1 MTKRTTEIFLARRLS
16 QRKGERR
23 GGMLTIATISVAVSM
38 VVMLVAMAVIGG
50 FKVALEEKLTGFAA
64 HVRVEPLQAST
75 TADATPLVISEE
87 FEARVASL
95 EGFGSISPVAEKS
108 GIIKSTTAMQGTLV
122 KGVAPGYD
130 SLFYHNCLVEGSLP
144 RIGTSARYK
153 DILIS
158 EALANM
164 LEVTIGDKLEMV
176 FTSPEAPI
184 RRDAYK
190 VVGIYNSGMT
200 TVDRSLALTD
210 LRNIQRLNGWESN
223 QISGYEIMASD
234 ISLLDDFAGNVRVEA
249 LHHAP
254 EGELWHTGDLRSTYP
269 QYFDWL
275 ATHDINGVVIIVIM
289 VIVALLNMI
298 TALLIIIFE
307 RIQMIGTLKAL
318 GMRNGAIQRV
328 FLWRSLSVILRG
340 LAWGNIVGLALIFIQ
355 HTTGAFKLDAE
366 AYILSSVPVEF
377 EWWWWIGLNVV
388 VPIVLVVLLSIPVAV
403 ISRIKPD
410 QTLKY
415 Q

>member
-1 MTKRTTEIFLARRLS
+1 MSRRATEIFLARRLS

-23 GGMLTIATISVAVSM
+23 GGMLVIATISVAVSM
-38 VVMLVAMAVIGG
+38 AVMLVSMSVIGG
-50 FKVALEEKLTGFAA
+50 FKSALEEILTGFAA
-64 HVRVEPLQAST
+64 HVRVEVLQAASV
-75 TADATPLVISEE
+75 ADATPLELSPE
-87 FEARVASL
+87 FEQKVAQIDH
-95 EGFGSISPVAEKS
+95 FGSIARVAEKS
-108 GIIKSTTAMQGTLV
+108 GIVKSATAMQGTLI
-122 KGVAPGYD
+122 KGVDAGYD
-130 SLFYHNCLVEGSLP
+130 SLFYRSCLVEGRLP
-144 RIGTSARYK
+144 RIGGESRTK
-153 DILIS
+153 DILVS

-164 LEVTIGDKLEMV
+164 LEVGLDDKVEMV

-190 VVGIYNSGMT
+190 IVGIYNSGMT
-200 TVDRSLALTD
+200 TMDRSLALTD
-210 LRNIQRLNGWESN
+210 IRNIQRLNGWSEN
-223 QISGYEIMASD
+223 QVTCYEIMAD
-234 ISLLDDFAGNVRVEA
+234 DVAFLDEFAGGVRVEA
-249 LHHAP
+249 LYGG
-254 EGELWHTGDLRSTYP
+254 GETLWRTTDLRSSYP

-289 VIVALLNMI
+289 IVVALLNMI

-328 FLWRSLSVILRG
+328 FLWRSLSVIVRG
-340 LAWGNIVGLALIFIQ
+340 LAWGNAIGLGLMAVQ
-355 HTTGAFKLDAE
+355 HLTGVFKLDAE
-366 AYILSSVPVEF
+366 AYILSSVPVSF
-377 EWWWWIGLNVV
+377 ELWWWLGLNLL
-388 VPIVLVVLLSIPVAV
+388 VPLVLVVLLSVPVAV

>member
-1 MTKRTTEIFLARRLS
+1 MSKRATEIFLARRLS

-23 GGMLTIATISVAVSM
+23 GGMLVIATISVAVSM
-38 VVMLVAMAVIGG
+38 AVMLVSMSVIGG
-50 FKVALEEKLTGFAA
+50 FKGALEEILTGFAA
-64 HVRVEPLQAST
+64 HVRVEVLQAASV
-75 TADATPLVISEE
+75 ADATPLELSPE
-87 FEARVASL
+87 FEQKVAQIDH
-95 EGFGSISPVAEKS
+95 FGSIARVAEKS
-108 GIIKSTTAMQGTLV
+108 GIIKSATAMQGTLI
-122 KGVAPGYD
+122 KGVDAGYD
-130 SLFYHNCLVEGSLP
+130 SLFYRSCLVEGRLP
-144 RIGTSARYK
+144 RIGGESRTK
-153 DILIS
+153 DILVS

-164 LEVTIGDKLEMV
+164 LEVGLDDKVEMV

-190 VVGIYNSGMT
+190 IVGIYNSGMT
-200 TVDRSLALTD
+200 TMDRSLALTD
-210 LRNIQRLNGWESN
+210 IRNIQRLNGWSEN
-223 QISGYEIMASD
+223 QVTCYEIMAD
-234 ISLLDDFAGNVRVEA
+234 DVAFLDEFAGDVRVEA
-249 LHHAP
+249 LYGG
-254 EGELWHTGDLRSTYP
+254 GETLWRTTDLRSSYP

-289 VIVALLNMI
+289 IVVALLNMI

-328 FLWRSLSVILRG
+328 FLWRSLSVIVRG
-340 LAWGNIVGLALIFIQ
+340 LAWGNAIGLGLMAVQ
-355 HTTGAFKLDAE
+355 HLTGVFKLDAE
-366 AYILSSVPVEF
+366 AYILSSVPVSF
-377 EWWWWIGLNVV
+377 ELWWWLGLNLL
-388 VPIVLVVLLSIPVAV
+388 VPLVLVVLLSVPVAV

>member
-1 MTKRTTEIFLARRLS
+1 MSRRATEIFLARRLS

-23 GGMLTIATISVAVSM
+23 GGMLVIATISVAVSM
-38 VVMLVAMAVIGG
+38 AVMLVSMSVIGG
-50 FKVALEEKLTGFAA
+50 FKGALEEILTGFAA
-64 HVRVEPLQAST
+64 HVRVEVLQAASV
-75 TADATPLVISEE
+75 ADATPLELSPE
-87 FEARVASL
+87 FEQKVAQIDH
-95 EGFGSISPVAEKS
+95 FGSIARVAEKS
-108 GIIKSTTAMQGTLV
+108 GIIKSATAMQGTLI
-122 KGVAPGYD
+122 KGVDAGYD
-130 SLFYHNCLVEGSLP
+130 SLFYRSCLVEGRLP
-144 RIGTSARYK
+144 RIGGESRTK
-153 DILIS
+153 DILVS

-164 LEVTIGDKLEMV
+164 LEVGLDDKVEMV

-190 VVGIYNSGMT
+190 IVGIYNSGMT
-200 TVDRSLALTD
+200 TMDRSLALTD
-210 LRNIQRLNGWESN
+210 IRNIQRLNGWSEN
-223 QISGYEIMASD
+223 QVTCYEIMAD
-234 ISLLDDFAGNVRVEA
+234 DVAFLDEFAGDVRVEA
-249 LHHAP
+249 LYGG
-254 EGELWHTGDLRSTYP
+254 GETLWRTTDLRSSYP

-289 VIVALLNMI
+289 IVVALLNMI

-328 FLWRSLSVILRG
+328 FLWRSLSVIVRG
-340 LAWGNIVGLALIFIQ
+340 LAWGNAIGLGLMAVQ
-355 HTTGAFKLDAE
+355 HLTGVFKLDAE
-366 AYILSSVPVEF
+366 AYILSSVPVSF
-377 EWWWWIGLNVV
+377 ELWWWLGLNLL
-388 VPIVLVVLLSIPVAV
+388 VPLVLVVLLSVPVAV

>member
-1 MTKRTTEIFLARRLS
+1 MSSRVAEIFLARRLS
-16 QRKGERR
+16 RRKGERR
-23 GGMLTIATISVAVSM
+23 GGMLVIATISVAVSM
-38 VVMLVAMAVIGG
+38 AVMLVSMSVIGG
-50 FKVALEEKLTGFAA
+50 FKVALEEILTGFAA
-64 HVRVEPLQAST
+64 HVRVEVLQASSV
-75 TADATPLVISEE
+75 ADATPLELSPE
-87 FEARVASL
+87 FEQKVAGL
-95 EGFGSISPVAEKS
+95 DHFGSIARVAEKS
-108 GIIKSTTAMQGTLV
+108 GIIKSATAMQGSLI
-122 KGVAPGYD
+122 KGVDVGYD
-130 SLFYHNCLVEGSLP
+130 SLFYRSCLVEGRLP
-144 RIGTSARYK
+144 RIGGESRTK
-153 DILIS
+153 DILVS

-164 LEVTIGDKLEMV
+164 LEVGLNDKVEMV

-190 VVGIYNSGMT
+190 IVGIYNSGMT
-200 TVDRSLALTD
+200 TMDRSLALTD
-210 LRNIQRLNGWESN
+210 IRNIQRLNGWNEN
-223 QISGYEIMASD
+223 QVTCYEIMADDVSA
-234 ISLLDDFAGNVRVEA
+234 LDEFAGNVRVEA
-249 LHHAP
+249 LYAG
-254 EGELWHTGDLRSTYP
+254 GETLWRTTDLRSSYP

-289 VIVALLNMI
+289 IVVALLNMI

-340 LAWGNIVGLALIFIQ
+340 LAWGNAVGLGLMAVQ
-355 HTTGAFKLDAE
+355 HFTGAFKLDAE
-366 AYILSSVPVEF
+366 AYILSSVPISF
-377 EWWWWIGLNVV
+377 ELWWWLGLNLL
-388 VPIVLVVLLSIPVAV
+388 VPLVLVVLLSVPVAV

>member
-1 MTKRTTEIFLARRLS
+1 MSSRVAEIFLARRLS
-16 QRKGERR
+16 RRKGERR
-23 GGMLTIATISVAVSM
+23 GGMLVIATISVAVSM
-38 VVMLVAMAVIGG
+38 AVMLVSMSVIGG
-50 FKVALEEKLTGFAA
+50 FKVALEEILTGFAA
-64 HVRVEPLQAST
+64 HVRVEVLQASSV
-75 TADATPLVISEE
+75 ADATPLELSPE
-87 FEARVASL
+87 FEQKVAGL
-95 EGFGSISPVAEKS
+95 DHFGSIARVAEKS
-108 GIIKSTTAMQGTLV
+108 GIIKSATAMQGSLI
-122 KGVAPGYD
+122 KGVDVGYD
-130 SLFYHNCLVEGSLP
+130 SLFYRSCLVEGRLP
-144 RIGTSARYK
+144 RIGGESRTK
-153 DILIS
+153 DILVS

-164 LEVTIGDKLEMV
+164 LEVGLNDKVEMV

-190 VVGIYNSGMT
+190 IVGIYNSGMT
-200 TVDRSLALTD
+200 TMDRSLALTD
-210 LRNIQRLNGWESN
+210 IRNIQRLNGWNEN
-223 QISGYEIMASD
+223 QVTCYEIMAD
-234 ISLLDDFAGNVRVEA
+234 DVAALDEFAGNVRVEA
-249 LHHAP
+249 LYA
-254 EGELWHTGDLRSTYP
+254 GGDTLWRTSDLRSSYP

-289 VIVALLNMI
+289 IVVALLNMI

-340 LAWGNIVGLALIFIQ
+340 LAWGNAIGLGLMAVQ
-355 HTTGAFKLDAE
+355 HFTGVFKLDAE
-366 AYILSSVPVEF
+366 AYILSSVPISF
-377 EWWWWIGLNVV
+377 ELWWWLGLNLL
-388 VPIVLVVLLSIPVAV
+388 VPLVLVVLLSVPVAV

>member
-1 MTKRTTEIFLARRLS
+1 MFLARRLS

-23 GGMLTIATISVAVSM
+23 GGMLVIATISVAVSM
-38 VVMLVAMAVIGG
+38 AVMLVSMSVIGG
-50 FKVALEEKLTGFAA
+50 FKGALEEILTGFAA
-64 HVRVEPLQAST
+64 HVRVEVLQAASV
-75 TADATPLVISEE
+75 ADATPLELSPE
-87 FEARVASL
+87 FEQKVAQIDH
-95 EGFGSISPVAEKS
+95 FGSIARVAEKS
-108 GIIKSTTAMQGTLV
+108 GIIKSATAMQGTLI
-122 KGVAPGYD
+122 KGVDMGYD
-130 SLFYHNCLVEGSLP
+130 SLFYRSCLVEGRLP
-144 RIGTSARYK
+144 RIGGESRTK
-153 DILIS
+153 DILVS

-164 LEVTIGDKLEMV
+164 LEVGLDDKVEMV

-190 VVGIYNSGMT
+190 IVGIYNSGMT
-200 TVDRSLALTD
+200 TMDRSLALTD
-210 LRNIQRLNGWESN
+210 IRNIQRLNGWSEN
-223 QISGYEIMASD
+223 QVTCYEIMAD
-234 ISLLDDFAGNVRVEA
+234 DVAFLDEFAGGVRVEA
-249 LHHAP
+249 LYGG
-254 EGELWHTGDLRSTYP
+254 GETLWRTTDLRSSYP

-289 VIVALLNMI
+289 IVVALLNMI

-328 FLWRSLSVILRG
+328 FLWRSLSVIVRG
-340 LAWGNIVGLALIFIQ
+340 LAWGNAIGLGLMAVQ
-355 HTTGAFKLDAE
+355 HLTGVFKLDAE
-366 AYILSSVPVEF
+366 AYILSSVPVSF
-377 EWWWWIGLNVV
+377 ELWWWLGLNLL
-388 VPIVLVVLLSIPVAV
+388 VPLVLVVLLSVPVAV

>member
-1 MTKRTTEIFLARRLS
+1 MSRRATEIFLARRLS

-23 GGMLTIATISVAVSM
+23 GGMLVIATISVAVSM
-38 VVMLVAMAVIGG
+38 AVMLVSMSVIGG
-50 FKVALEEKLTGFAA
+50 FKGALEEILTGFAA
-64 HVRVEPLQAST
+64 HVRVEVLQAASV
-75 TADATPLVISEE
+75 ADATPLELSPE
-87 FEARVASL
+87 FEQKVAKIDH
-95 EGFGSISPVAEKS
+95 FGSIARVAEKS
-108 GIIKSTTAMQGTLV
+108 GIIKSATAMQGTLI
-122 KGVAPGYD
+122 KGVDVGYD
-130 SLFYHNCLVEGSLP
+130 SLFYRSCLVEGRLP
-144 RIGTSARYK
+144 RIGGESRTK
-153 DILIS
+153 DILVS

-164 LEVTIGDKLEMV
+164 LEVGLDDKVEMV

-190 VVGIYNSGMT
+190 IVGIYNSGMT
-200 TVDRSLALTD
+200 TMDRSLALTD
-210 LRNIQRLNGWESN
+210 IRNIQRLNGWSEN
-223 QISGYEIMASD
+223 QVTCYEIMAD
-234 ISLLDDFAGNVRVEA
+234 DVAFLDEFAGGVRVEA
-249 LHHAP
+249 LYGG
-254 EGELWHTGDLRSTYP
+254 GETLWRTTDLRSSYP

-289 VIVALLNMI
+289 IVVALLNMI

-328 FLWRSLSVILRG
+328 FLWRSLSVIVRG
-340 LAWGNIVGLALIFIQ
+340 LAWGNAIGLGLMAVQ
-355 HTTGAFKLDAE
+355 HLTGVFKLDAE
-366 AYILSSVPVEF
+366 AYILSSVPVSF
-377 EWWWWIGLNVV
+377 ELWWWLGLNLL
-388 VPIVLVVLLSIPVAV
+388 VPLVLVVLLSVPVAV

>member
-1 MTKRTTEIFLARRLS
+1 MSRRATEIFLARRLS

-23 GGMLTIATISVAVSM
+23 GGMLVIATISVAVSM
-38 VVMLVAMAVIGG
+38 AVMLVSMSVIGG
-50 FKVALEEKLTGFAA
+50 FKGALEEILTGFAA
-64 HVRVEPLQAST
+64 HVRVEVLQAASV
-75 TADATPLVISEE
+75 ADATPLELSPE
-87 FEARVASL
+87 FEQKVAQIDH
-95 EGFGSISPVAEKS
+95 FGSIARVAEKS
-108 GIIKSTTAMQGTLV
+108 GIIKSATAMQGTLI
-122 KGVAPGYD
+122 KGVDVGYD
-130 SLFYHNCLVEGSLP
+130 SLFYRSCLVEGRLP
-144 RIGTSARYK
+144 RIGGESRTK
-153 DILIS
+153 DILVS

-164 LEVTIGDKLEMV
+164 LEVGLDDKVEMV

-190 VVGIYNSGMT
+190 IVGIYNSGMT
-200 TVDRSLALTD
+200 TMDSSLALTD
-210 LRNIQRLNGWESN
+210 IRNIQRLNGWSEN
-223 QISGYEIMASD
+223 QVTCYEIMAD
-234 ISLLDDFAGNVRVEA
+234 DVAFLDEFAGGVRVEA
-249 LHHAP
+249 LYGG
-254 EGELWHTGDLRSTYP
+254 GETLWRTTDLRSSYP

-289 VIVALLNMI
+289 IVVALLNMI

-328 FLWRSLSVILRG
+328 FLWRSLSVIVRG
-340 LAWGNIVGLALIFIQ
+340 LAWGNAIGLGLMAVQ
-355 HTTGAFKLDAE
+355 HLTGVFKLDAE
-366 AYILSSVPVEF
+366 AYILSSVPVSF
-377 EWWWWIGLNVV
+377 ELWWWLGLNLL
-388 VPIVLVVLLSIPVAV
+388 VPLVLVVLLSVPVAV

>member
-1 MTKRTTEIFLARRLS
+1 MSKRATEIFLARRLS
-16 QRKGERR
+16 QRKGERK

-38 VVMLVAMAVIGG
+38 AVMLVAMSVIGG

-64 HVRVEPLQAST
+64 HIRVEVLQAAT
-75 TADATPLVISEE
+75 TADAKPLIASTE
-87 FEARVASL
+87 FEERVASL
-95 EGFGSISPVAEKS
+95 DGFASISRVAEKS
-108 GIIKSTTAMQGTLV
+108 GIIKSHSAMQGTML
-122 KGVAPGYD
+122 KGVSYGYD
-130 SLFYHNCLVEGSLP
+130 SLFYRNCLVAGELP
-144 RIGTSARYK
+144 RVGNTPRSK

-164 LEVTIGDKLEMV
+164 LEVGLGDKLEMV

-190 VVGIYNSGMT
+190 VCGIYNSGMT
-200 TVDRSLALTD
+200 TVDRSLAITD
-210 LRNIQRLNGWESN
+210 LRNIQRLNGWQGD
-223 QISGYEIMASD
+223 QISGYEIMAAD
-234 ISLLDDFAGNVRVEA
+234 IDSLDELVGNVRVEA
-249 LHHAP
+249 LHASDSP
-254 EGELWHTGDLRSTYP
+254 LWRTADLRSSYP

-289 VIVALLNMI
+289 IVVALLNMI

-340 LAWGNIVGLALIFIQ
+340 VVWGNLFGCGLILVQ
-355 HTTGAFKLDAE
+355 HLTGVFKLDAE
-366 AYILSSVPVEF
+366 AYILSSVPVSF
-377 EWWWWIGLNVV
+377 ELWWWIGLNVM
-388 VPIVLVVLLSIPVAV
+388 VPVVLVVLLSIPVAV

>member
-1 MTKRTTEIFLARRLS
+1 MSRRATEIFLARRLS

-23 GGMLTIATISVAVSM
+23 GGMLVIATISVAVSM
-38 VVMLVAMAVIGG
+38 AVMLVSMSVIGG
-50 FKVALEEKLTGFAA
+50 FKSALEEILTGFAA
-64 HVRVEPLQAST
+64 HVRVEVLQAASV
-75 TADATPLVISEE
+75 ADATPLELSPE
-87 FEARVASL
+87 FEQKVAQIDH
-95 EGFGSISPVAEKS
+95 FGSIARVAEKS
-108 GIIKSTTAMQGTLV
+108 GIVKSATAMQGTLI
-122 KGVAPGYD
+122 KGVDAGYD
-130 SLFYHNCLVEGSLP
+130 SLFYRSCLVEGRLP
-144 RIGTSARYK
+144 RIGGESRTK
-153 DILIS
+153 DILVS

-164 LEVTIGDKLEMV
+164 LEVGLDDKVEMV

-190 VVGIYNSGMT
+190 IVGIYNSGMT
-200 TVDRSLALTD
+200 TMDRSLALTD
-210 LRNIQRLNGWESN
+210 IRNIQRLNGWSEN
-223 QISGYEIMASD
+223 QVTCYEIMAD
-234 ISLLDDFAGNVRVEA
+234 DVAFLDEFAGDVRVEA
-249 LHHAP
+249 LYGG
-254 EGELWHTGDLRSTYP
+254 GETLWRTTDLRSSYP

-289 VIVALLNMI
+289 IVVALLNMI

-328 FLWRSLSVILRG
+328 FLWRSLSVIVRG
-340 LAWGNIVGLALIFIQ
+340 LAWGNAIGLGLMAVQ
-355 HTTGAFKLDAE
+355 HLTGVFKLDAE
-366 AYILSSVPVEF
+366 AYILSSVPVSF
-377 EWWWWIGLNVV
+377 ELWWWLGLNLL
-388 VPIVLVVLLSIPVAV
+388 VPLVLVVLLSVPVAV

>member
-1 MTKRTTEIFLARRLS
+1 
-16 QRKGERR
+16 
-23 GGMLTIATISVAVSM
+23 MLVIATISVAVSM
-38 VVMLVAMAVIGG
+38 AVMLVSMSVIGG
-50 FKVALEEKLTGFAA
+50 FKVALEEILTGFAA
-64 HVRVEPLQAST
+64 HVRVEVLQASSV
-75 TADATPLVISEE
+75 ADATPLELSPE
-87 FEARVASL
+87 FEQKVAGL
-95 EGFGSISPVAEKS
+95 DHFGSIARVAEKS
-108 GIIKSTTAMQGTLV
+108 GIIKSATAMQGSLI
-122 KGVAPGYD
+122 KGVDVGYD
-130 SLFYHNCLVEGSLP
+130 SLFYRSCLVEGRLP
-144 RIGTSARYK
+144 RIGGESRTK
-153 DILIS
+153 DILVS

-164 LEVTIGDKLEMV
+164 LEVGLNDKVEMV

-190 VVGIYNSGMT
+190 IVGIYNSGMT
-200 TVDRSLALTD
+200 TMDRSLALTD
-210 LRNIQRLNGWESN
+210 IRNIQRLNGWNEN
-223 QISGYEIMASD
+223 QVTCYEIMAD
-234 ISLLDDFAGNVRVEA
+234 DVAALDEFAGNVRVEA
-249 LHHAP
+249 LYA
-254 EGELWHTGDLRSTYP
+254 GGDTLWRTSDLRSSYP

-289 VIVALLNMI
+289 IVVALLNMI

-340 LAWGNIVGLALIFIQ
+340 LAWGNVIGLGLMAVQ
-355 HTTGAFKLDAE
+355 HLTGVFKLDAE
-366 AYILSSVPVEF
+366 AYILSSVPISF
-377 EWWWWIGLNVV
+377 ELWWWLGLNLL
-388 VPIVLVVLLSIPVAV
+388 VPLVLVVLLSVPVAV

>member
-1 MTKRTTEIFLARRLS
+1 MAKRATEIFLARRLS

-23 GGMLTIATISVAVSM
+23 GGMLVIATISVAVSM
-38 VVMLVAMAVIGG
+38 AVMLVSMSVIGG
-50 FKVALEEKLTGFAA
+50 FKSALEEILTGFAA
-64 HVRVEPLQAST
+64 HVRVEVLQAASV
-75 TADATPLVISEE
+75 ADATPLELSPE
-87 FEARVASL
+87 FEQKVAQIDH
-95 EGFGSISPVAEKS
+95 FGSIARVAEKS
-108 GIIKSTTAMQGTLV
+108 GIIKSATAMQGTLI
-122 KGVAPGYD
+122 KGVDMGYD
-130 SLFYHNCLVEGSLP
+130 SLFYRSCLVEGRLP
-144 RIGTSARYK
+144 RIGGESRTK
-153 DILIS
+153 DILVS

-164 LEVTIGDKLEMV
+164 LEVGLDDKVEMV

-190 VVGIYNSGMT
+190 IVGIYNSGMT
-200 TVDRSLALTD
+200 TMDRSLALTD
-210 LRNIQRLNGWESN
+210 IRNIQRLNGWSEN
-223 QISGYEIMASD
+223 QVTCYEIMAD
-234 ISLLDDFAGNVRVEA
+234 DVAFLDEFAGGVRVEA
-249 LHHAP
+249 LYGG
-254 EGELWHTGDLRSTYP
+254 GETLWRTTDLRSSYP

-289 VIVALLNMI
+289 IVVALLNMI

-328 FLWRSLSVILRG
+328 FLWRSLSVIVRG
-340 LAWGNIVGLALIFIQ
+340 LAWGNAIGLGLMAVQ
-355 HTTGAFKLDAE
+355 HLTGVFKLDAE
-366 AYILSSVPVEF
+366 AYILSSVPVSF
-377 EWWWWIGLNVV
+377 ELWWWLGLNLL
-388 VPIVLVVLLSIPVAV
+388 VPLVLVVLLSVPVAV

>member
-1 MTKRTTEIFLARRLS
+1 MSSRVAEIFLARRLS
-16 QRKGERR
+16 RRKGERR
-23 GGMLTIATISVAVSM
+23 GGMLVIATISVAVSM
-38 VVMLVAMAVIGG
+38 AVMLVSMSVIGG
-50 FKVALEEKLTGFAA
+50 FKVALEEILTGFAA
-64 HVRVEPLQAST
+64 HVRVEVLQAASV
-75 TADATPLVISEE
+75 ADATPLELSPE
-87 FEARVASL
+87 FEQKVAGL
-95 EGFGSISPVAEKS
+95 DHFGSIARVAEKS
-108 GIIKSTTAMQGTLV
+108 GIIKSATAMQGSLI
-122 KGVAPGYD
+122 KGVDVGYD
-130 SLFYHNCLVEGSLP
+130 SLFYRSCLVEGRLP
-144 RIGTSARYK
+144 RIGGKSRTK
-153 DILIS
+153 DILVS

-164 LEVTIGDKLEMV
+164 LEVGLNDKVEMV

-190 VVGIYNSGMT
+190 IVGIYNSGMT
-200 TVDRSLALTD
+200 TMDRSLALTD
-210 LRNIQRLNGWESN
+210 IRNIQRLNGWNEN
-223 QISGYEIMASD
+223 QVTCYEIMAD
-234 ISLLDDFAGNVRVEA
+234 DVAFLDEFAGNVRVEA
-249 LHHAP
+249 LYA
-254 EGELWHTGDLRSTYP
+254 GGDTLWRTSDLRGSYP

-289 VIVALLNMI
+289 IVVALLNMI

-340 LAWGNIVGLALIFIQ
+340 LAWGNAIGLGLMAVQ
-355 HTTGAFKLDAE
+355 HFTGVFKLDAE
-366 AYILSSVPVEF
+366 AYILSSVPISF
-377 EWWWWIGLNVV
+377 ELWWWLGLNLL
-388 VPIVLVVLLSIPVAV
+388 VPLVLVVLLSVPVAV

>member
-1 MTKRTTEIFLARRLS
+1 
-16 QRKGERR
+16 
-23 GGMLTIATISVAVSM
+23 MLVIATISVAVSM
-38 VVMLVAMAVIGG
+38 AVMLVSMSVIGG
-50 FKVALEEKLTGFAA
+50 FKVALEEILTGFAA
-64 HVRVEPLQAST
+64 HVRVEVLQASSV
-75 TADATPLVISEE
+75 ADAIPLELSPE
-87 FEARVASL
+87 FEQKVARL
-95 EGFGSISPVAEKS
+95 DHFGSIARVAEKS
-108 GIIKSTTAMQGTLV
+108 GIIKSATAMQGSLI
-122 KGVAPGYD
+122 KGVYVGYD
-130 SLFYHNCLVEGSLP
+130 SLFYRSCLVEGRLP
-144 RIGTSARYK
+144 RIGGESRTK
-153 DILIS
+153 DILVS

-164 LEVTIGDKLEMV
+164 LEVGLNDKVEMV

-200 TVDRSLALTD
+200 TMDRSLALTD
-210 LRNIQRLNGWESN
+210 IRNIQRLNGWNEN
-223 QISGYEIMASD
+223 QVTCYEIMAD
-234 ISLLDDFAGNVRVEA
+234 DVAALDEFAGNVRVEA
-249 LHHAP
+249 LYA
-254 EGELWHTGDLRSTYP
+254 GGDTLWRTTDLRGSYP

-289 VIVALLNMI
+289 IVVALLNMI

-340 LAWGNIVGLALIFIQ
+340 LAWGNAVGLGLMAVQYF
-355 HTTGAFKLDAE
+355 TGAFKLDAE
-366 AYILSSVPVEF
+366 AYILSSVPISF
-377 EWWWWIGLNVV
+377 ELWWWLGLNLL
-388 VPIVLVVLLSIPVAV
+388 VPLVLVVLLSVPVAV

>member
-1 MTKRTTEIFLARRLS
+1 
-16 QRKGERR
+16 
-23 GGMLTIATISVAVSM
+23 MLVIATISVAVSM
-38 VVMLVAMAVIGG
+38 AVMLVSMSVIGG
-50 FKVALEEKLTGFAA
+50 FKVALEEILTGFAA
-64 HVRVEPLQAST
+64 HVRVEVLQASSV
-75 TADATPLVISEE
+75 ADATPLELSPE
-87 FEARVASL
+87 FEQKVAGL
-95 EGFGSISPVAEKS
+95 DHFGSIARVAEKS
-108 GIIKSTTAMQGTLV
+108 GIIKSATAMQGSLI
-122 KGVAPGYD
+122 KGVDVGYD
-130 SLFYHNCLVEGSLP
+130 SLFYRSCLVEGRLP
-144 RIGTSARYK
+144 RIGGESRTK
-153 DILIS
+153 DILVS

-164 LEVTIGDKLEMV
+164 LEVGLNDKVEMV

-190 VVGIYNSGMT
+190 IVGIYNSGMT
-200 TVDRSLALTD
+200 TMDRSLALTD
-210 LRNIQRLNGWESN
+210 IRNIQRLNGWNEN
-223 QISGYEIMASD
+223 QVTCYEIMAD
-234 ISLLDDFAGNVRVEA
+234 DVAALDEFAGNVRVEA
-249 LHHAP
+249 LYA
-254 EGELWHTGDLRSTYP
+254 GGDTLWRTSDLRSSYP

-289 VIVALLNMI
+289 IVVALLNMI

-340 LAWGNIVGLALIFIQ
+340 LVWGNAVGLGLMAVQYF
-355 HTTGAFKLDAE
+355 TGAFKLDAE
-366 AYILSSVPVEF
+366 AYILSSVPISF
-377 EWWWWIGLNVV
+377 ELWWWLGLNLL
-388 VPIVLVVLLSIPVAV
+388 VPLVLVVLLSVPVAV

>member
-1 MTKRTTEIFLARRLS
+1 MFLARRLS

-23 GGMLTIATISVAVSM
+23 GGMLVIATISVAVSM
-38 VVMLVAMAVIGG
+38 AVMLVSMSVIGG
-50 FKVALEEKLTGFAA
+50 FKGALEEILTGFAA
-64 HVRVEPLQAST
+64 HVRVEVLQAASV
-75 TADATPLVISEE
+75 ADATPLELSPE
-87 FEARVASL
+87 FEQKVAQIDH
-95 EGFGSISPVAEKS
+95 FGSIARVAEKS
-108 GIIKSTTAMQGTLV
+108 GIIKSATAMQGTLI
-122 KGVAPGYD
+122 KGVDVGYD
-130 SLFYHNCLVEGSLP
+130 SLFYRSCLVEGRLP
-144 RIGTSARYK
+144 RIGGESRTK
-153 DILIS
+153 DILVS

-164 LEVTIGDKLEMV
+164 LEVGLDDKVEMV

-190 VVGIYNSGMT
+190 IVGIYNSGMT
-200 TVDRSLALTD
+200 TMDRSLALTD
-210 LRNIQRLNGWESN
+210 IRNIQRLNGWSEN
-223 QISGYEIMASD
+223 QVTCYEIMAD
-234 ISLLDDFAGNVRVEA
+234 DVAFLDEFAGGVRVEA
-249 LHHAP
+249 LYGG
-254 EGELWHTGDLRSTYP
+254 GETLWRTTDLRSSYP

-289 VIVALLNMI
+289 IVVALLNMI

-328 FLWRSLSVILRG
+328 FLWRSLSVIVRG
-340 LAWGNIVGLALIFIQ
+340 LAWGNAIGLGLMAVQ
-355 HTTGAFKLDAE
+355 HLTGVFKLDAE
-366 AYILSSVPVEF
+366 AYILSSVPVSF
-377 EWWWWIGLNVV
+377 ELWWWLGLNLL
-388 VPIVLVVLLSIPVAV
+388 VPLVLVVLLSVPVAV